1 MFEITGDD
9 IALLRDD
16 DLRTLVGR
24 LCEEEVRKLG
34 FATSVVTWGGDQDA
48 SDGGLDVRVELPK
61 RAKIAGFIPRAVTG
75 LQVKKSDMSGTKIV
89 NEMRPAPK
97 RRVIAKGRRAK
108 TKRQRRNSLRP
119 VIAELAA
126 KGGAYIIVSAKGSTT
141 DSALRSRRT
150 AMRSALGRREQ
161 KLLVEFYDRGRLAT
175 WLRRHPGLIPWV
187 RS

>member
-1 MFEITGDD
+1 MAGFLGVSLQTGGCTGLQ
-9 IALLRDD
+9 AFVHNGFKVGPNYCRPPVPVARD
-16 DLRTLVGR
+16 
-24 LCEEEVRKLG
+24 
-34 FATSVVTWGGDQDA
+34 WIDA
-48 SDGGLDVRVELPK
+48 ADVRVDLP
-61 RAKIAGFIPRAVTG
+61 RRTKIAGFIPRAVTG

-97 RRVIAKGRRAK
+97 RRVTAKGGRAK
-108 TKRQRRNSLRP
+108 TKGLRRNKLRP

-150 AMRSALGRREQ
+150 VMRSALGRREQ

-175 WLRRHPGLIPWV
+175 WLRGHPGLGGADPPV
-187 RS
+187 